1 MTAADRLR
9 RRPRPRRTP
18 IRGDEDLSVLIARA
32 ADGDR
37 TAEDAFVQR
46 TIDDVWRYCAHL
58 LGPGA
63 ADDATQATFLRALR
77 SLKNFRG
84 DSSPRTWLIGVAR
97 NTCLDERRSLA
108 RRHRLVERITAQPVE
123 ALERV
128 DRHGGTLELD
138 ELIDEL
144 SPERREAFL
153 LTQVLGFPYDDAAQ
167 LVGCPVGTI
176 RSRVAR
182 ARVDLLALVG
192 IEGDELG
199 GTTGAGTVVPLARRH
214 A

>member
-1 MTAADRLR
+1 MRAADRLSR
-9 RRPRPRRTP
+9 RRRLGPP
-18 IRGDEDLSVLIARA
+18 IRGDEDLSVLMVRA
-32 ADGDR
+32 AAGDEA
-37 TAEDAFVQR
+37 AEAAFVRR

-58 LGPGA
+58 LGPNL
-63 ADDATQATFLRALR
+63 ADDATQATYVRALR
-77 SLKNFRG
+77 SLGNFRG

-108 RRHRLVERITAQPVE
+108 RRSRLVARITAQPTD
-123 ALERV
+123 AI
-128 DRHGGTLELD
+128 DRHEPQGGTLELD

-153 LTQVLGFPYDDAAQ
+153 LTQVLGFPYEDAAQ

-182 ARVDLLALVG
+182 ARVDLLALV
-192 IEGDELG
+192 EP
-199 GTTGAGTVVPLARRH
+199 AGVERASRGLRAIG
-214 A
+214 